1 MGVKIVVGE
10 REPIGLALR
19 RFRKLLEWSGTNHE
33 MRRSLYFDEPTQV
46 RQRKEIRRRL
56 KTREATYLAKRAGE
70 Q

>member
-1 MGVKIVVGE
+1 MGVKIVLAD

-33 MRRSLYFDEPTQV
+33 MRCSLYFDEPTQV